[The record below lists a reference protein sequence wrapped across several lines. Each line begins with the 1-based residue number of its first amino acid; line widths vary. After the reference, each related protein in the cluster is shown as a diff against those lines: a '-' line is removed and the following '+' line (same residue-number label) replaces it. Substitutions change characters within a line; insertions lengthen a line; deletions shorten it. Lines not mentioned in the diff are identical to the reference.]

1 MKNGLINIITS
12 IPVILVALY
21 FVPVLG
27 VLLIILKF
35 VTATNRNNTMSSI
48 LIITGLAIQIPNLL
62 NKLSETFKFKVPYL
76 DKIIEH
82 EIYEGLTKYS
92 VKLLIIGVVLYII
105 TTVFNKMF
113 AGLKSTLANTM
124 DTYVTK
130 QVEQDREID
139 KENDLEMK
147 QKQEAAKNFHVI
159 HCPHCGADNIV
170 TGNITTCKYCRKG
183 LEVKEKSL

>member
-1 MKNGLINIITS
+1 MIKNSLLKIITS
-12 IPVILVALY
+12 VPVILIALY

-35 VTATNRNNTMSSI
+35 VTTTNRNTSVATI
-48 LIITGLAIQIPNLL
+48 LIITGLIIQIPNLI
-62 NKLSETFKFKVPYL
+62 NKLSELFKFKVPYL

-82 EIYEGLTKYS
+82 ELYESLTKYS
-92 VKLLIIGVVLYII
+92 VKLLIIGVVLFILV
-105 TTVFNKMF
+105 TVFNKVF
-113 AGLKSTLANTM
+113 SGIKNTLANTM

-139 KENDLEMK
+139 EENDSEMK

-170 TGNITTCKYCRKG
+170 TDNITRCKYCRKG
-183 LEVKEKSL
+183 LQVKE